1 MDGSTPLL
9 MGVSEG
15 HQTKRQES
23 VMGTCRKGGSVGKD
37 GGGYERT
44 ELCTGYH
51 AIAVIKIHDQGH
63 S

>member
-23 VMGTCRKGGSVGKD
+23 VMGTCRTGGWVGVD
-37 GGGYERT
+37 GGGYART

-51 AIAVIKIHDQGH
+51 AIAVVKIHDQGH

>member
-1 MDGSTPLL
+1 